1 MNQTHIIQMPM
12 TPPFITPKQV
22 PQPSLDVPVTPP
34 VTPLVTPPVIYDA
47 IPSGLHILLRKLQ
60 FIAMTEAGQR
70 PMFSTLTYSQAGLFG
85 AVMRTWYG
93 ESRTSLLASINQTY
107 EECSKVLLQ
116 DCRHVGLLVDH
127 IQASRAGIERL
138 AETYSAS
145 PDVVSSLMITMVN
158 IDIIVLKYSQR

>member
-1 MNQTHIIQMPM
+1 MPV
-12 TPPFITPKQV
+12 TPPFITPKPVIQQA
-22 PQPSLDVPVTPP
+22 PDVPVTPP
-34 VTPLVTPPVIYDA
+34 VTSPVTPLVIYDA

-93 ESRTSLLASINQTY
+93 ESRTSLLASVNQTY
-107 EECSKVLLQ
+107 EECSKVLQ
-116 DCRHVGLLVDH
+116 DSRHVGLLVDH

-138 AETYSAS
+138 AETYSNA